1 MTSLL
6 TKLLGHREAAL
17 EGALAGHAGLKAR
30 IDLRKPVENT
40 DFVCFDTELTGLDFK
55 RDSIISIGAVRL
67 RGGRILPG
75 QTFYRLVRPDSELK
89 SQGVVVHELTHSDL
103 EEADADDVVLRDF
116 IEFIGDAVLIG
127 HFVFID
133 VNFVNR
139 VMKKHF
145 GIGLQ
150 SPALDTSTLHDWIY
164 ENDSLFARHHSGMTF
179 KNDLF
184 SLARRYGIEVE
195 KAHNAM
201 YDAYITAQL
210 FQRFITF
217 LPNCGVRTLKE
228 LISICKT

>member
-1 MTSLL
+1 MTSIL
-6 TKLLGHREAAL
+6 TKILGPREKSL
-17 EGALAGHAGLKAR
+17 DGPLAVHSGVKGR
-30 IDLRKPVENT
+30 IDLRQQVENT

-75 QTFYRLVRPDSELK
+75 QTFYRLVKPDSELK

-103 EEADADDVVLRDF
+103 AEAEEAEVVLRDF
-116 IEFIGDAVLIG
+116 IEFIGDSVLIG

-139 VMKKHF
+139 AMKSLF

-150 SPALDTSTLHDWIY
+150 SHAVDTSTLHDWLY
-164 ENDSLFARHHSGMTF
+164 ENDSRFAKHHSGMTF

-195 KAHNAM
+195 KAHNAI

-210 FQRFITF
+210 FQRFISF
-217 LPNCGVRTLKE
+217 LPSSGVKTLKE
-228 LISICKT
+228 LLSICKT